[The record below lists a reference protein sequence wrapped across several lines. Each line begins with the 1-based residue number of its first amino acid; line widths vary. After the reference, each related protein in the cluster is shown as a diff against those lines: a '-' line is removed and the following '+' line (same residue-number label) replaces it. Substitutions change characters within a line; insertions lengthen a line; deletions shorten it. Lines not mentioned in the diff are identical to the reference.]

1 MLKLIFSIEMKVSM
15 QFYDTLFIVKTSKNI
30 HDDAIDLRGA
40 CIYLF
45 LRGKELNVLLKKKP
59 K

>member
-1 MLKLIFSIEMKVSM
+1 MILCYDKLKKKASFE
-15 QFYDTLFIVKTSKNI
+15 NI

-45 LRGKELNVLLKKKP
+45 LRGRELNVMFKKKINFNS
-59 K
+59 